1 MRGLFIAMVI
11 VVVTAIGLMTYRIVV
26 GDPNGRPAPT
36 EISEEATP
44 ENTVI
49 MTLESGEVTI
59 QLLPS
64 LAPKHVARFKRLVR
78 EGFYDGLKFHRVLPG
93 FMAQTG
99 DPTGT
104 GTGGSPYPNLPAE
117 FSWVPFERGV
127 VGMARARDFN
137 SANSQFFITTG
148 RAKHLDNSYT
158 VFGRVTEGMD
168 LFDKLKAGT
177 QPDNGMVKDDPDI
190 IVKMQMAET
199 AE

>member
-11 VVVTAIGLMTYRIVV
+11 VVVTAIGLMSYRIIV

-36 EISEEATP
+36 QISEEATP

-49 MTLESGEVTI
+49 MTLEKGDVTI

-93 FMAQTG
+93 FMAQSG

-104 GTGGSPYPNLPAE
+104 GTGSSPYPNLPAE
-117 FSWVPFERGV
+117 FSFVPFERGV

-137 SANSQFFITTG
+137 SANSQFFVTTG
-148 RAKHLDNSYT
+148 RATHLDNSYT
-158 VFGRVTEGMD
+158 VFGRVTEGMELID
-168 LFDKLKAGT
+168 QLASGT
-177 QPDNGMVKDDPDI
+177 QADNGMVPNPDI
-190 IVKMQMAET
+190 IVKMRMAET
-199 AE
+199 AD